1 MRSQGASSRE
11 KRNVLVALAGQT
23 PAVITETLWALEHE
37 RGVRVDEIRVITTA
51 RGRDIILRDLLGKSG
66 VFARYCKDY
75 GVPYGRIAFSPK
87 QVHVLTGANGRDLED
102 IRDTLDN
109 TAAADQI
116 FSLIRGWTGREDEV
130 LFCSAAGGRKTMG
143 IYLAMSL
150 MLCGRR
156 EDTLSH
162 VLVNPEFEAGVRDF
176 YYPPPEPRT
185 FRKLV
190 VDGSGVALCQE
201 VSSEEAHID
210 LAEIPFLRLREALGG
225 ELPLEKGLVKAVRYT
240 QLLLGYL
247 QDPPVLRLHL
257 KTGLV
262 EVGEFSF
269 KLTKQLR
276 AVYALFLKAFNTGD
290 PGATLEDL
298 YSRRPLLAQLERE
311 IDRLGPGEKESY
323 AWERMKDPDDF
334 RARIGPCISKVN
346 QAVTKALGENRLAAR
361 YRISMGRRYK
371 VDVERFE
378 IVEPGGQLRQD
389 RKQ

>member
-1 MRSQGASSRE
+1 MRSEYASPRE
-11 KRNVLVALAGQT
+11 RRNILVAVAGQT

-37 RGVRVDEIRVITTA
+37 RGLRVDEIRVITTA

-66 VFARYCKDY
+66 VFARYCEDY
-75 GVPYGRIAFSPK
+75 RVPHGRIAFSPK
-87 QVHVLTGANGRDLED
+87 QVHVLTDANGRDLED
-102 IRDTLDN
+102 IRDSQDN

-116 FSLIRGWTGREDEV
+116 FSLIREWTGREEEI

-190 VDGSGVALCQE
+190 VNGSGAALHQE

-225 ELPLEKGLVKAVRYT
+225 ELPLEKGLVEAVRRS
-240 QLLLGYL
+240 QLLLAYL

-257 KTGLV
+257 ATGKV
-262 EVGEFSF
+262 ELGEFSF
-269 KLTKQLR
+269 TLTRQLT
-276 AVYALFLKAFNTGD
+276 AVYAFFLREFNGPPSGGTMEELCD
-290 PGATLEDL
+290 
-298 YSRRPLLAQLERE
+298 RRLVLAETERR
-311 IDRLGPGEKESY
+311 IDRLRLGERDTY
-323 AWERMKDPDDF
+323 AWETEEDIDDF
-334 RARIGPCISKVN
+334 RARISPCISKVN
-346 QAVTKALGENRLAAR
+346 HAVTGALGNNRLAAK
-361 YRISMGRRYK
+361 YRISTGGRYG
-371 VDVERFE
+371 VDIKRVEILDSAGKPR
-378 IVEPGGQLRQD
+378 R
-389 RKQ
+389 RSRR

>member
-1 MRSQGASSRE
+1 MRSEYASPRE
-11 KRNVLVALAGQT
+11 RRNILVAVAGQT

-37 RGVRVDEIRVITTA
+37 RGLRVDEIRVITTA

-66 VFARYCKDY
+66 VFARYCEDY
-75 GVPYGRIAFSPK
+75 RVPHGRIAFSPK
-87 QVHVLTGANGRDLED
+87 QVHVLTDANGRDLED
-102 IRDTLDN
+102 IRDSQDN

-116 FSLIRGWTGREDEV
+116 FSLIREWTGREEEI

-190 VDGSGVALCQE
+190 VDGSGGALHQE

-225 ELPLEKGLVKAVRYT
+225 ELPLEKGLVEAVRRS
-240 QLLLGYL
+240 QLLLAYL
-247 QDPPVLRLHL
+247 QDPPILRLDL
-257 KTGLV
+257 RSGKVQL
-262 EVGEFSF
+262 GEFSF
-269 KLTKQLR
+269 TLTKQLT
-276 AVYALFLKAFNTGD
+276 AVYAFFLREFN
-290 PGATLEDL
+290 
-298 YSRRPLLAQLERE
+298 
-311 IDRLGPGEKESY
+311 GPASGGTME
-323 AWERMKDPDDF
+323 
-334 RARIGPCISKVN
+334 VN
-346 QAVTKALGENRLAAR
+346 RAVTRALGNNRLAAR
-361 YRISMGRRYK
+361 YRISTGGRYG
-371 VDVERFE
+371 VDIERVEILDSAGKPRRRS
-378 IVEPGGQLRQD
+378 QQ
-389 RKQ
+389 